1 MPLDFHRMK
10 IEALKYARVPNALSL
25 WRSDCAAGRWCR
37 GSLQEPVK
45 RITEWDSTS
54 PKDPEPLL
62 ASWSTFLVCWGR
74 MTPSS
79 QSLPEEKNAE
89 LSSVNLLFRSS
100 SCSLSWGSKELA
112 WPGATTETLALGHR
126 NRKLGSKARPH
137 WRQPE
142 KRIMDVL
149 YLYSNI

>member
-1 MPLDFHRMK
+1 MSLDFHRMK
-10 IEALKYARVPNALSL
+10 TEALKYARVPNALSL
-25 WRSDCAAGRWCR
+25 WRSDCAAERWCR
-37 GSLQEPVK
+37 GSLQEP
-45 RITEWDSTS
+45 
-54 PKDPEPLL
+54 
-62 ASWSTFLVCWGR
+62 ASGSQSETQPVWKTQNRYWHLDLTFLVCWGR

-100 SCSLSWGSKELA
+100 SCSLSRGSKELA

-137 WRQPE
+137 WRKPE
-142 KRIMDVL
+142 KRIMDASL
-149 YLYSNI
+149 